1 MHELRFCLM
10 AFFSEVVPLWV
21 MFPKKETLKITG
33 TVYFTGQIFFLSPNL
48 SVKALKAYQN
58 TF

>member
-1 MHELRFCLM
+1 M